1 MINPEDSWTPQ
12 SGPQE
17 AAIRTAGFVDELFFG
32 GARGGGKSDFLL
44 GDFASD
50 VPQYG
55 TAWRGILFR
64 KNFPDL
70 EEIEMR
76 SKELF
81 YGMFP
86 GAEYRVG
93 TKTWHFP
100 GGAFLR

>member
-1 MINPEDSWTPQ
+1 MINPESTWTPQ

-17 AAIRTAGFVDELFFG
+17 AAIRTAGVVDELFFG

-50 VPQYG
+50 VTEYG
-55 TAWRGILFR
+55 SAWRGILFR

-81 YGMFP
+81 YGMFT
-86 GAEYRVG
+86 GSA
-93 TKTWHFP
+93 
-100 GGAFLR
+100 